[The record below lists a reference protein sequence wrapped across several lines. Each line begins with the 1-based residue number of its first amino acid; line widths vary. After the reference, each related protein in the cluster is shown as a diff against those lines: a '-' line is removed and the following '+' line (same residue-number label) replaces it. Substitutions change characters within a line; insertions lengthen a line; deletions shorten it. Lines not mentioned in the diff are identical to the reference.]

1 MTDKT
6 ITILDDD
13 PLQNPLPGEAPA
25 AQAQPEAAATEAPP
39 QEEAAPAAA
48 EDVTQEPTAEE
59 VIQQLMAANAELTEQ
74 VKRTSAEFQNF
85 RRRQEEEA
93 KRVKVRIREDI
104 IRTMLPILDHLDRT
118 ITAVEQGGDGAH
130 EALLKGIELI
140 EKDVQKIFG
149 DHGLSEIVAEGEIF
163 DAALHQAV
171 MMQETEEVPDQ
182 TILKEL
188 QKGYLLGDRV
198 IRPSMVQ
205 VARNS

>member
-6 ITILDDD
+6 ITILDEGPIEEPTVSAVELD
-13 PLQNPLPGEAPA
+13 AP
-25 AQAQPEAAATEAPP
+25 QSEEVTT
-39 QEEAAPAAA
+39 QEEAAAEPSLQEELEQLAA
-48 EDVTQEPTAEE
+48 Q
-59 VIQQLMAANAELTEQ
+59 NAELTEQ

-118 ITAVEQGGDGAH
+118 LTAAESGGDGAF
-130 EALLKGIELI
+130 EALRKGVELI
-140 EKDVQKIFG
+140 EKDVHKIFE
-149 DHGLSEIVAEGEIF
+149 DHGLASIPAEGELF

-171 MMQETEEVPDQ
+171 MMQETDEVPDQ

-188 QKGYLLGDRV
+188 QTGYTLNERV

-205 VARNS
+205 VARNE

>member
-1 MTDKT
+1 MTEPP
-6 ITILDDD
+6 ITILD
-13 PLQNPLPGEAPA
+13 E
-25 AQAQPEAAATEAPP
+25 
-39 QEEAAPAAA
+39 
-48 EDVTQEPTAEE
+48 EPTLDSPETLESTGEPKASHDSPEPTDEE
-59 VIQQLMAANAELTEQ
+59 MEDPTEQLMAANAELTEQ

-104 IRTMLPILDHLDRT
+104 IRTMLPILDHLERT
-118 ITAVEQGGDGAH
+118 LTAADAGGDGGH
-130 EALLKGIELI
+130 EALLEGVKLI

-149 DHGLSEIVAEGEIF
+149 EHGLAAIPAQGELF

-182 TILKEL
+182 TILQEL
-188 QKGYLLGDRV
+188 QKGYTLGDRV

>member
-6 ITILDDD
+6 ITILEDE
-13 PLQNPLPGEAPA
+13 PNQEQAAGQAPESE
-25 AQAQPEAAATEAPP
+25 QTP
-39 QEEAAPAAA
+39 QEADEVASA
-48 EDVTQEPTAEE
+48 TAEPSAE
-59 VIQQLMAANAELTEQ
+59 LEQLRAANTELTEQ

-104 IRTMLPILDHLDRT
+104 IRSMLPILDHLDRT
-118 ITAVEQGGDGAH
+118 IAAAEQGGDGAF
-130 EALLKGIELI
+130 EALLKGVELI
-140 EKDVQKIFG
+140 EKDVHKIFE
-149 DHGLSEIVAEGEIF
+149 DHGLALIPAEGEMF
-163 DAALHQAV
+163 DPALHQAV
-171 MMQETEEVPDQ
+171 MMEETDEVPDQ

-188 QKGYLLGDRV
+188 QTGYTLNERV

>member
-6 ITILDDD
+6 ITILEDDT
-13 PLQNPLPGEAPA
+13 LQPPAEEAT
-25 AQAQPEAAATEAPP
+25 TEA
-39 QEEAAPAAA
+39 
-48 EDVTQEPTAEE
+48 TAETEE
-59 VIQQLMAANAELTEQ
+59 VPAEPVAQEASPSEELEQLRAANAEMVEQ

-104 IRTMLPILDHLDRT
+104 IRSMLPILDHLDRT
-118 ITAVEQGGDGAH
+118 IAAAEQGGD
-130 EALLKGIELI
+130 EALESLLKGVELI
-140 EKDVQKIFG
+140 EKDVHKIFE
-149 DHGLSEIVAEGEIF
+149 DHGLAVIAAEGEVF
-163 DAALHQAV
+163 DPALHQAV
-171 MMQETEEVPDQ
+171 MMEETDEVPDQ

-188 QKGYLLGDRV
+188 QTGYTLNDRV